1 MPILSQIDRIDPAIL
16 KPDPVKTV
24 RDRGGSREKNK
35 SVRKPEAQTTLVND
49 ELAGQEPNDDRES
62 GHVIDVRT

>member
-16 KPDPVKTV
+16 KPDPVKTT
-24 RDRGGSREKNK
+24 RDRGASREKNK
-35 SVRKPEAQTTLVND
+35 SARKPEGQTNPVD
-49 ELAGQEPNDDRES
+49 GPEGQELNDDGDS